1 MIEQFRRYLRLAF
14 RVSYKQPG
22 FTLIVVLT
30 LALGIGAN
38 TTMFSLVEAVLLRP
52 LPYGNADQI
61 VQVWE
66 RAPADTQKDR
76 PVSAPNFIDWS
87 AQNSVF
93 EKMAALDINDVN
105 LSDGQSPERLGLSAV
120 SADFFSVMGVKP
132 ALGSVFQPIAEGS
145 GDPHVVL
152 LSNGLWKRK
161 FGGSPGI
168 IGQPLRV
175 DGVSYTVIGVM
186 PPGFAFPTGA
196 DMWSPLEFGNYAK
209 PEERGAHGFWAV
221 ARLKPNVSV
230 EQAQTEMNIIAN
242 RLAETYPATNAGWT
256 TNLTP
261 LRQQL
266 LGDSRLALLALFGA
280 VGFVLVIAC
289 FNVGNLLFARAV
301 SRRKEIS
308 IRNALGAGR
317 RRIIQ
322 QFLTE
327 SMLLT
332 CVAGIIGFVLAWFAT
347 KVAVMQLPT
356 AVAGLGGG
364 ATGVSTMGVIFTLGI
379 SVITGVI
386 FGVAPALTSS
396 QIKLTQAMQDSAR
409 GMSEGRKLRAFRSF
423 LTAAQVALSLVLL
436 VGAGLLIKS
445 FANLQNEKIG
455 FETAE
460 VLTMKLSLSSD
471 RYKEIPARAATF
483 EKLVE
488 QVKTVPGVKSAA
500 IISRLPLEAGTAGL
514 NTFEIEGQ
522 SNTGIQ
528 RDMPVAFER
537 PATGSYFETMGIPIV
552 RGRTFTQQDKVDGPL
567 VAIVD
572 ESAVQRYWPN
582 EEPIGKRINYTRRGK
597 KLSLEIVGV
606 VGSVKHNYLDSKMA
620 PTIYRPVGQSPS
632 ANMLLLVRTSVEP
645 RSLTESV
652 ARAVR
657 TVDPDLPVASVRTMN
672 EIAAETAWRLRFVM
686 SLLSAFALM
695 AVGLAALGVYGVLNY
710 NVTQRMREMAI
721 RMSLGAR
728 PVDVFRIIIS
738 KSLFLVLTGLAAG
751 TAIALWV
758 SRFIASFLYGVTALD
773 LTIYAGVAVVM
784 TTVGLLAALVPA
796 RRATKVDPGLVLRPE

>member
-1 MIEQFRRYLRLAF
+1 MEQFGRNLRHAF
-14 RVSYKQPG
+14 RVSYKHPG

-52 LPYGNADQI
+52 LPYANADQI

-66 RAPADTQKDR
+66 RSPTDTQKDR
-76 PVSAPNFIDWS
+76 PVSAPNFNDWR

-93 EKMAALDINDVN
+93 EKMAALDLNDLN
-105 LSDGQSPERLGLSAV
+105 FSDGQSPERLGLSTV
-120 SADFFSVMGVKP
+120 SADFFSVMGMQP
-132 ALGSVFQPIAEGS
+132 ALGSVFQSNGQES
-145 GDPHVVL
+145 GDPHLVL
-152 LSNGLWKRK
+152 VSNGLWKRK
-161 FGGSPGI
+161 FASSPSI
-168 IGQPLRV
+168 IGQILRL
-175 DGVSYTVIGVM
+175 DGVSYTVVGVM
-186 PPGFAFPTGA
+186 PQGFAFPTGA
-196 DMWSPLEFGNYAK
+196 DLWSPLDFGTAAR

-221 ARLKPNVSV
+221 GRLKPNVLL
-230 EQAQTEMNIIAN
+230 EQAQSEMNIIAN
-242 RLAETYPATNAGWT
+242 RLAENYPTTNAGWT

-261 LRQQL
+261 LRRQL
-266 LGDSRLALLALFGA
+266 LGDSRVALLALFGA

-308 IRNALGAGR
+308 ICNALGAGR
-317 RRIIQ
+317 KRIVQ

-327 SMLLT
+327 SLLLT
-332 CVAGIIGFVLAWFAT
+332 CAAGIIGFVLAWWAA
-347 KVAVMQLPT
+347 KLAVMLLPT
-356 AVAGLGGG
+356 AVEGIGRDAIGI
-364 ATGVSTMGVIFTLGI
+364 STMGVVFTLGI
-379 SVITGVI
+379 SVVTGVI

-396 QIKLTQAMQDSAR
+396 QVKLSQALQDSAR
-409 GMSEGRKLRAFRSF
+409 GMSEGRKLRGFRSF

-436 VGAGLLIKS
+436 VGAGLLLKS
-445 FANLQNEKIG
+445 FAHLQNEKIG
-455 FETAE
+455 FQTAE
-460 VLTMKLSLSSD
+460 VLTMKLSLASD
-471 RYKEIPARAATF
+471 RYKETPVRAATF
-483 EKLVE
+483 EKLLE
-488 QVKTVPGVKSAA
+488 QVSTVPGVKSAA
-500 IISRLPLEAGTAGL
+500 VITKLPLEAGTAGL

-537 PATGSYFETMGIPIV
+537 PTSGSYFETMGIPLV
-552 RGRTFTQQDKVDGPL
+552 RGRTFTQQDSVDAPL

-582 EEPIGKRINYTRRGK
+582 EDAIGKHVYYTRRGK

-606 VGSVKHNYLDSKMA
+606 VGSVKHNYLDTKMA
-620 PTIYRPVGQSPS
+620 PTIYRPVAQNPT

-645 RSLTESV
+645 RSLTESI
-652 ARAVR
+652 ARAIR
-657 TVDPDLPVASVRTMN
+657 NVDPDLPVASVRTMDA
-672 EIAAETAWRLRFVM
+672 IAAETAWRLRFVM

-738 KSLFLVLTGLAAG
+738 RSLFLVLTGLAAG
-751 TAIALWV
+751 TAIALWL
-758 SRFIASFLYGVTALD
+758 SRFLASFLYGVTALD
-773 LTIYAGVAVVM
+773 LSIYLSVALVM
-784 TTVGLLAALVPA
+784 TIVGLMAALVPA

>member
-1 MIEQFRRYLRLAF
+1 MMEQFKRNLRQAF
-14 RVSYKQPG
+14 RVSYKHPG

-52 LPYGNADQI
+52 LPYANADQI
-61 VQVWE
+61 VQIWE
-66 RAPADTQKDR
+66 RSPTDAQKDR
-76 PVSAPNFIDWS
+76 PVSAPNFIDWRT
-87 AQNSVF
+87 QNNVF
-93 EKMAALDINDVN
+93 QQVAALDLNDVN
-105 LSDGQSPERLGLSAV
+105 LSDGQSPERIGLSTV
-120 SADFFSVMGVKP
+120 SPEFFPLMGVQP
-132 ALGSVFQPIAEGS
+132 AVGSFFQYKEEES
-145 GDPHVVL
+145 GDPHVLIV
-152 LSNGLWKRK
+152 SNALWKRK
-161 FGGSPGI
+161 FGGSSSI
-168 IGQPLRV
+168 IGQTLRL
-175 DGVSYTVIGVM
+175 DGVSYTVMGVM
-186 PPGFAFPTGA
+186 PAGFAFPTGA
-196 DMWSPLEFGNYAK
+196 DMWSPLEFGAAAR

-221 ARLKPNVSV
+221 GRLKPNVSL

-242 RLAETYPATNAGWT
+242 RLAENYPGTNAGWT

-280 VGFVLVIAC
+280 VGFVLLIAC

-317 RRIIQ
+317 RRIMQ
-322 QFLTE
+322 QFITE
-327 SMLLT
+327 SMMLT
-332 CVAGIIGFVLAWFAT
+332 SVAGVIGFVLAWWAT
-347 KVAVMQLPT
+347 KVAVLLLPT
-356 AVAGLGGG
+356 SVEGIGGDAV
-364 ATGVSTMGVIFTLGI
+364 GVSLIGAVFTLGV
-379 SVITGVI
+379 SLLMGLI
-386 FGVAPALTSS
+386 FGIAPALTSS
-396 QIKLTQAMQDSAR
+396 QVKLSQAMQDSAR
-409 GMSEGRKLRAFRSF
+409 GMSEGRKLRGFRSF

-436 VGAGLLIKS
+436 VGAGLLLKS
-445 FANLQNEKIG
+445 FARLQTEKTG
-455 FETAE
+455 FQTAN
-460 VLTMKLSLSSD
+460 VLTMKVSLASNQ
-471 RYKEIPARAATF
+471 YNETAARVAAF
-483 EKLVE
+483 DKVLE

-500 IISRLPLEAGTAGL
+500 VINRLPLEAGTAGL

-522 SNTGIQ
+522 ANSGVQ

-537 PATGSYFETMGIPIV
+537 PASGGYFETMGIPLV
-552 RGRTFTQQDKVDGPL
+552 RGRTFTKQDTADAPL

-582 EEPIGKRINYTRRGK
+582 EEAIGKRILYTRRGK

-606 VGSVKHNYLDSKMA
+606 VGSVKHNYLDAKMA
-620 PTIYRPVGQSPS
+620 PTIYRPVSQNPV

-645 RSLTESV
+645 RSVTESV

-657 TVDPDLPVASVRTMN
+657 TVDPDLPVASVRTMDD
-672 EIAAETAWRLRFVM
+672 IANETAWRLRFVM

-721 RMSLGAR
+721 RISLGAR

-738 KSLFLVLTGLAAG
+738 KSLFLVVTGLAAG
-751 TAIALWV
+751 TAIALWL
-758 SRFIASFLYGVTALD
+758 SRFLASFLYGVTALD
-773 LTIYAGVAVVM
+773 LTIYLTVALVM
-784 TTVGLLAALVPA
+784 TTVGLMAALVPA